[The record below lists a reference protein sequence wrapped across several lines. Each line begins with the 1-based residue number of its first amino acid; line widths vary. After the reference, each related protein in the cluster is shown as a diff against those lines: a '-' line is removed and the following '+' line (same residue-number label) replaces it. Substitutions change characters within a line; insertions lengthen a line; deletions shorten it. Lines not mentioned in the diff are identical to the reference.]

1 MRVRSYLVIA
11 LISLTL
17 IPLELS
23 WTRIFS
29 AEFFYTFAFLVLSLA
44 VLGLGLGALSL
55 RLFRSIDRPGMLG
68 ASLTLAGI
76 CALVGPILVFALS
89 PDFSTVF
96 SDLMTTVKIMLVVLI
111 LMSTYVFAGIGLAML
126 FKHNHDD
133 MPRLY
138 MADLLGAGVGVV
150 AAIWAMNLFG
160 TPAAAF
166 LIAVPVL
173 IAASIV
179 TQRWV
184 KIIPVLVALTAIALS
199 PAADGLLELER
210 DERAPVIYKH
220 WDAMSKVKV
229 YDYGGRYRGLNID
242 NVANSPVYPFDGDF
256 SAIDP
261 DSVQWGI
268 DASYLIDQFD
278 SCIFLSLGAG
288 GGTDVFQAL
297 VEGATEVHAVEI
309 NQHINKMML
318 KGDPGGYLVV
328 PEPDSSALDS
338 VATDTT
344 VGTVAEVP
352 VDSADTAVLVDPPGP
367 VTLAEFSG
375 HIYSDPRVKVVTEDA
390 RAYVRRF
397 ENKFDLI
404 YSLSSNSWA
413 ALASGAFALAENY
426 LFTTEAFVDYWHALS
441 DSGFMMMEHQVYV
454 PRLTSEVMLALD
466 RAGVDD
472 PTQHFAV
479 YDLPQMRRKMIL
491 LSKRPLT
498 DSIRYYAFGPLTE
511 ERFGQIH
518 LLYPPASDSLADNL
532 INQIVTQGWRSV
544 ADSAR
549 IDISP
554 VSDDRPFV
562 AQLGLWRNL
571 TGESMEKVIPYAEFY
586 GFPLSRLVMLII
598 LAVVLLIIIPANLLP
613 YVRTGPKLK
622 AAPWLYFFAIGV
634 AFMAVEVI
642 LIQKYGLLIGSSLYS
657 IATVLLTLLVASGI
671 GSRFSNGVPDSVA
684 FGAIVGWLLL
694 DAFVFSELIYAVD
707 GFTLTWR
714 ILFTGM
720 LIFPLGFFMGMPFPK
735 GTRRVGELIDW
746 GFAVNGAASVLGS
759 IVVLFI
765 AFAWGFTVALAFGA
779 LIYAVAWL
787 LISRRGNWQTRPP
800 QVAEPTTTSAGESTT
815 VSHRQWQ

>member
-1 MRVRSYLVIA
+1 MRSRTYLVIA

-68 ASLTLAGI
+68 ISLTLGGIAALAGP
-76 CALVGPILVFALS
+76 VLVFALA
-89 PDFSTVF
+89 PDFSVVF
-96 SDLMTTVKIMLVVLI
+96 SDLWTTGKIVLVVLI
-111 LMSTYVFAGIGLAML
+111 LMSTYVFAGVGLAML
-126 FKHNHDD
+126 FKHNHED

-138 MADLLGAGVGVV
+138 MADLLGAGIGVI
-150 AAIWAMNLFG
+150 AAIWAMNMFG

-166 LIAVPVL
+166 LIALPILLAAVMVTKGWIRIVPLATV
-173 IAASIV
+173 AA
-179 TQRWV
+179 
-184 KIIPVLVALTAIALS
+184 AIALS
-199 PAADGLLELER
+199 PTAGTLLELER
-210 DERAPVIYKH
+210 TEHAPVIYKH
-220 WDAMSKVKV
+220 WDAMSKIKV

-256 SAIDP
+256 AAIDP
-261 DSVQWGI
+261 DSAEWGI

-278 SCIFLSLGAG
+278 SCVFLSLGAG
-288 GGTDVFQAL
+288 GGTDVLQAL
-297 VEGATEVHAVEI
+297 IEGAAEVHAVEI
-309 NQHINKMML
+309 NAHINRMMIE
-318 KGDPGGYLVV
+318 GDPDGYLPPPQ
-328 PEPDSSALDS
+328 PEPDTLTDDTVTTDSDDMAADTASEAAVTRAALDS
-338 VATDTT
+338 V
-344 VGTVAEVP
+344 
-352 VDSADTAVLVDPPGP
+352 DTAVLVNPPGP
-367 VTLAEFSG
+367 ITLAEYSG
-375 HIYSDPRVKVVTEDA
+375 YIYRDPRVKVVTEDA

-397 ENKFDLI
+397 EGKFDVI

-426 LFTTEAFVDYWHALS
+426 LFTTEAFIDYWHSLS
-441 DSGFMMMEHQVYV
+441 DSGLMMMEHQVYV
-454 PRLTSEVMLALD
+454 PRLVSELMLALD
-466 RAGVDD
+466 EVGVER
-472 PTQHFAV
+472 PTEHFAV

-491 LSKRPLT
+491 LSRQPLT
-498 DSIRYYAFGPLTE
+498 DSMRYYAFGPLTQ
-511 ERFGQIH
+511 ERFAQIH
-518 LLYPPASDSLADNL
+518 LLYPPANDSLKGNL
-532 INQIVTQGWRSV
+532 INRIVTEGWQAV

-571 TGESMEKVIPYAEFY
+571 TGESAEKVIPYAEFY

-598 LAVVLLIIIPANLLP
+598 LAVVLLIIVPANLLP
-613 YVRTGPKLK
+613 FLRKGPKLK
-622 AAPWLYFFAIGV
+622 AVPWLYFFAIGI
-634 AFMAVEVI
+634 AFMAVEII
-642 LIQKYGLLIGSSLYS
+642 LIQKYGLLIGSSLHS

-671 GSRFSNGVPDSVA
+671 GSRFSARVPDSVA

-694 DAFVFSELIYAVD
+694 DAFLFRELIYAVD
-707 GFTLTWR
+707 GLTLAWR
-714 ILFTGM
+714 ILMTAVFV
-720 LIFPLGFFMGMPFPK
+720 FPLGFFMGMPFPK

-765 AFAWGFTVALAFGA
+765 AFAWGFTVALVFGA
-779 LIYAVAWL
+779 LVYLVAWAL
-787 LISRRGNWQTRPP
+787 MSTRGGWQTR
-800 QVAEPTTTSAGESTT
+800 
-815 VSHRQWQ
+815 